1 MKLTKLKENKLMSKK
16 VKGNGMA
23 DLLGLLAETIAFFTI
38 ILYLVLVI
46 NANWTFITGDSLL
59 NVLNALRIY
68 APLALLLVV
77 GLQVTSK
84 QPFFVRVIF
93 YIAIAVIIVFQFFP
107 ATWENFVGL
116 TAKI

>member
-1 MKLTKLKENKLMSKK
+1 MSRK

-23 DLLGLLAETIAFFTI
+23 DLLNLLAETIAFFTI

-46 NANWTFITGDSLL
+46 NANWAFIPAGSFY
-59 NVLNALRIY
+59 NVLNALKNY

-84 QPFFVRVIF
+84 QAFAIRVIF
-93 YIAIAVIIVFQFFP
+93 YVAIAIIIIFQFFP
-107 ATWENFVGL
+107 STWANFIG
-116 TAKI
+116 

>member
-1 MKLTKLKENKLMSKK
+1 MSKK

-23 DLLGLLAETIAFFTI
+23 DLLGLLAEVIAFFTI

-46 NANWTFITGDSLL
+46 NANWSFIGSGLL
-59 NVLNALRIY
+59 GVLNALKIY

-84 QPFFVRVIF
+84 QPFTVRVIF
-93 YIAIAVIIVFQFFP
+93 YLAIAVIIIFQFFP
-107 ATWENFVGL
+107 STWENFIG
-116 TAKI
+116 

>member
-1 MKLTKLKENKLMSKK
+1 MSRSSK

-38 ILYLVLVI
+38 ALYLVLII
-46 NANWTFITGDSLL
+46 NANWSFISSVGLL
-59 NVLNALRIY
+59 NVLNVLKFY

-84 QPFFVRVIF
+84 QPFLIRIIF
-93 YIAIAVIIVFQFFP
+93 YIAIAIIVVFQFFP
-107 ATWENFVGL
+107 GTWENFVGI
-116 TAKI
+116 AR

>member
-1 MKLTKLKENKLMSKK
+1 MSRK

-38 ILYLVLVI
+38 IIYLVLLI
-46 NANWTFITGDSLL
+46 NANWSFINPGSFL
-59 NVLNALRIY
+59 NVLNALKVY

-84 QPFFVRVIF
+84 QPFFIRVIF
-93 YIAIAVIIVFQFFP
+93 YVAITAIIIFQFFP
-107 ATWENFVGL
+107 ATWENFIGV
-116 TAKI
+116 

>member
-1 MKLTKLKENKLMSKK
+1 MSKK

-23 DLLGLLAETIAFFTI
+23 DLLGLLSEVIAFFTI

-46 NANWTFITGDSLL
+46 NANWAFIGSGLL
-59 NVLNALRIY
+59 GILNALKIY

-84 QPFFVRVIF
+84 QPFTIRIIF
-93 YIAIAVIIVFQFFP
+93 YLAIAIIVIFQFFP
-107 ATWENFVGL
+107 ATWENFIG
-116 TAKI
+116 

>member
-1 MKLTKLKENKLMSKK
+1 MSKK

-23 DLLGLLAETIAFFTI
+23 DLLGLLAEVIAFFTI

-46 NANWTFITGDSLL
+46 NANWSFLGSDLL
-59 NVLNALRIY
+59 NVLNMLKIY

-84 QPFFVRVIF
+84 QPFFVRVLF
-93 YIAIAVIIVFQFFP
+93 YLAMAVIIIFQFFP
-107 ATWENFVGL
+107 ATWENFIG
-116 TAKI
+116 

>member
-1 MKLTKLKENKLMSKK
+1 MSKK

-23 DLLGLLAETIAFFTI
+23 DLLGLLAEVIAFFTI

-46 NANWTFITGDSLL
+46 NANWSFLGGDLL
-59 NVLNALRIY
+59 SVLNMLKVY

-84 QPFFVRVIF
+84 QPFCVRVLF
-93 YIAIAVIIVFQFFP
+93 YLAMAVIIIFQFFP
-107 ATWENFVGL
+107 ATWENFVG
-116 TAKI
+116 

>member
-1 MKLTKLKENKLMSKK
+1 MSKK

-23 DLLGLLAETIAFFTI
+23 DLLGLLSEVIAFFTI

-46 NANWTFITGDSLL
+46 NANWAFIGSGLL
-59 NVLNALRIY
+59 DVLNALKIY

-84 QPFFVRVIF
+84 QSFTIRIIF
-93 YIAIAVIIVFQFFP
+93 YLAIAIIVIFQFFP
-107 ATWENFVGL
+107 ATWENFIG
-116 TAKI
+116 